1 MVILRPLGV
10 GLLCPPSSIG
20 KTVGY
25 SLGQVIVLVCSDLSF
40 DSTICKF
47 DVNVIIPFYVLY
59 ISFNKK
65 KIKKS
70 IFDAGNLFYP
80 CFS

>member
-1 MVILRPLGV
+1 MILRPLGV

-65 KIKKS
+65 KKS
-70 IFDAGNLFYP
+70 IYDAGNLFYP